1 LAVDTHGYTDFAM
14 MLARLLG
21 FDLCPRLKNLKE
33 RRLHVP
39 RGTTIPEAI
48 KPICTTTANIQL
60 IEAQWDRLVHLAAS
74 VHSGHASA
82 VASLARFGSATR
94 GDPTYEAGVQLGRL
108 LRTVFLTDYFVN
120 DAFRREKL
128 RVLNR
133 GEAVNALKRAI
144 YTGRVAAHQA
154 RRDDEMQVLAAV

>member
-1 LAVDTHGYTDFAM
+1 
-14 MLARLLG
+14 
-21 FDLCPRLKNLKE
+21 
-33 RRLHVP
+33 
-39 RGTTIPEAI
+39 
-48 KPICTTTANIQL
+48 
-60 IEAQWDRLVHLAAS
+60 
-74 VHSGHASA
+74 
-82 VASLARFGSATR
+82 
-94 GDPTYEAGVQLGRL
+94 
-108 LRTVFLTDYFVN
+108 VFLTDYFVN